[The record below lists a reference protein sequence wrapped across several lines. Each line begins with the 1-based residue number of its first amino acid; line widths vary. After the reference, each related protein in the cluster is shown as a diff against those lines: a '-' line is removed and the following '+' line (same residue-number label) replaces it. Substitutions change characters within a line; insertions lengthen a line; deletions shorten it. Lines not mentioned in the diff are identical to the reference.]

1 MLSLFAPAPA
11 QAQSVPTNVLSNDSL
26 NPVNIVVTPGDGK
39 LDLTWQATSQAGTHW
54 WVQYKR
60 QTDTAWTTSTSTIAW
75 TTLSHSITG
84 LTGGILYDVRIF
96 GAVESGGTMYRSP
109 FFTRSGTPTG
119 MAMRADVMVSL
130 TPTTLRVNEGE
141 QVQFQLSFSK
151 PPSDRFGLIPLLSED
166 RCALHARY
174 HDVVSGISFNY
185 DGYRHRGI
193 QTIYTRNVSEDT
205 VCTIRIDEAKM
216 PVGYIAGT
224 DKTLTLTIVDTG
236 DDDIPPPPDGTP
248 PPTGDTP
255 PPGGGDP
262 GEGSR
267 RGQIQ
272 DAVKRTLSALARR
285 AMASTMDH
293 IGARFGDLGTGGV
306 SLAGR
311 QASLRDH
318 PALAGLTGDGRGP
331 HCAASGCLAPSGR
344 RSMTVGEL
352 FGQSGFSVHL
362 NAAPDGRGSAAT
374 PRWSVWGRGDFGS
387 FAGRGDPG
395 RRYDGNLRT
404 GWVGIDARSGPWVA
418 GLAVSHGEG
427 DADYAF
433 SGGAVSGGGRLD
445 TKLTAVYP
453 YGRWMLDNGLE
464 LHGVV
469 GVGSGDADHRPGD
482 GETESGDLTMRL
494 ASAGFRHAFPERDGL
509 SLAVRADAS
518 VIRIKT
524 DHGPDDIHGLSA
536 DSWRLRAGLEA
547 SRRVALER
555 GAELQPFLEAAVR
568 HDGGD
573 GLDGNGMELAGGLR
587 YAAPGV
593 YLEARGRWLATHS
606 DKGAQEKGVSV
617 TARAGPG
624 TNGRGLFF
632 ALSPRWG
639 AHAGG
644 AQTLW
649 GEATATPSA
658 SADQSSVDAQLGY
671 AFAAPV
677 PGVLTPFVETRLA
690 GDAHRSL
697 RLGTRFEAAHGNLR
711 MELVG
716 ERSENGA
723 ARPEHALRFTLRLS
737 FF

>member
-11 QAQSVPTNVLSNDSL
+11 QAQSVPTNVLTNGVLDATSL
-26 NPVNIVVTPGDGK
+26 AVTPGDEK
-39 LDLTWQATSQAGTHW
+39 LDLTWLASSGGGTHW

-60 QTDTAWTTSTSTIAW
+60 QTDTAWTTSTSSLPW
-75 TTLSHSITG
+75 TTSSHSITG
-84 LTGGILYDVRIF
+84 LTGGILYDVRVF
-96 GAVESGGTMYRSP
+96 GTTSVGATLYRGV
-109 FFTRSGTPTG
+109 FATDSGTPTG
-119 MAMRADVMVSL
+119 TSSTLSVRANPACGSTVSDTSVQPRWQLKL
-130 TPTTLRVNEGE
+130 TPAPAAETSMDYRPVDVNGNGFGVWQGHIAIGTSGTSIESPRE
-141 QVQFQLSFSK
+141 NTFSQF
-151 PPSDRFGLIPLLSED
+151 R
-166 RCALHARY
+166 AA
-174 HDVVSGISFNY
+174 Y
-185 DGYRHRGI
+185 DGFAGFQFRLRDDHSI
-193 QTIYTRNVSEDT
+193 EAS
-205 VCTIRIDEAKM
+205 CTWQF
-216 PVGYIAGT
+216 
-224 DKTLTLTIVDTG
+224 
-236 DDDIPPPPDGTP
+236 DDDGGDGTP

-272 DAVKRTLSALARR
+272 NAVKRTLSALARR

-311 QASLRDH
+311 QVSLRNH
-318 PALAGLTGDGRGP
+318 PALAALTGDGRSP
-331 HCAASGCLAPSGR
+331 HCAASGCLAPSGG

-352 FGQSGFSVHL
+352 LGQGAFSVHL
-362 NAAPDGRGSAAT
+362 NAAPDGRGSAAA

-404 GWVGIDARSGPWVA
+404 GWLGIDARSGPWVA

-433 SGGAVSGGGRLD
+433 ADGNISGGGRLD

-453 YGRWMLDNGLE
+453 YARWTLDNGLE

-469 GVGSGDADHRPGD
+469 GVGSGDADHRPHA

-555 GAELQPFLEAAVR
+555 GAELQPFLEAALR

-587 YAAPGV
+587 YAAPDV

-649 GEATATPSA
+649 SEATPSA
-658 SADQSSVDAQLGY
+658 SVDQSSVDAQLGY

-723 ARPEHALRFTLRLS
+723 ARPEHALRFNLRLS

>member
-1 MLSLFAPAPA
+1 MLGLFSTAPAEAQTVWSATFTPAAFTNGIGCTTKTDCDSQLISNSFTVGGTNYHFKAFFRLPALAPGDLPFRFNLNQSINTALAGLKLCVGSNEYDLQTGASGINFNDQPGFSAGTPVSVSIGSSCTQQPTETLSVSANPACGSTVSDTSVQPRWQLKLTPAPA
-11 QAQSVPTNVLSNDSL
+11 AETSMDYR
-26 NPVNIVVTPGDGK
+26 PVDVNGNGLGVWRGHIAIRTSGFSIESPRENTFSEFRAAYPGFAGFQFRLRDEHSIEASC
-39 LDLTWQATSQAGTHW
+39 TWQ
-54 WVQYKR
+54 
-60 QTDTAWTTSTSTIAW
+60 
-75 TTLSHSITG
+75 
-84 LTGGILYDVRIF
+84 F
-96 GAVESGGTMYRSP
+96 
-109 FFTRSGTPTG
+109 
-119 MAMRADVMVSL
+119 
-130 TPTTLRVNEGE
+130 
-141 QVQFQLSFSK
+141 
-151 PPSDRFGLIPLLSED
+151 
-166 RCALHARY
+166 
-174 HDVVSGISFNY
+174 
-185 DGYRHRGI
+185 
-193 QTIYTRNVSEDT
+193 
-205 VCTIRIDEAKM
+205 
-216 PVGYIAGT
+216 
-224 DKTLTLTIVDTG
+224 
-236 DDDIPPPPDGTP
+236 DDDGGGDTP

-272 DAVKRTLSALARR
+272 EAVKRTLSALARR

-318 PALAGLTGDGRGP
+318 PALAALTGDDRGL
-331 HCAASGCLAPSGR
+331 HCAASGCLAPSGS

-352 FGQSGFSVHL
+352 LGQGAFSVHL
-362 NAAPDGRGSAAT
+362 NAAPDGRGSAAA

-395 RRYDGNLRT
+395 QRYDGNLRT
-404 GWVGIDARSGPWVA
+404 GWLGIDARSGSWVA

-427 DADYAF
+427 DADYTF
-433 SGGAVSGGGRLD
+433 SGDAVSGGGRLD

-453 YGRWMLDNGLE
+453 YARWTLDNGLE

-469 GVGSGDADHRPGD
+469 GVGSGDADHRPQD

-494 ASAGFRHAFPERDGL
+494 AAAGFRHAFPERDGL

-518 VIRIKT
+518 VTRIKT

-587 YAAPGV
+587 YAAPDV

-649 GEATATPSA
+649 GEAMATPSA
-658 SADQSSVDAQLGY
+658 SADKASVDAQLGY

-677 PGVLTPFVETRLA
+677 PGVLTPFVETRLG
-690 GDAHRSL
+690 GDAQRHL
-697 RLGTRFEAAHGNLR
+697 RLGTRFEAAHANLR

-716 ERSENGA
+716 ERSENEA